1 MTRYIKSDL
10 VNQSDAGERKESS
23 MGLVDKAKDFL
34 QSDQAEEKSDQVLD
48 KAEELAKKALGDEK
62 APQIASVR
70 DAIDAKI
77 GNEGKK

>member
-34 QSDQAEEKSDQVLD
+34 QSDQAEEKSDQILDQAAEFAKDKLGAD
-48 KAEELAKKALGDEK
+48 KAD
-62 APQIASVR
+62 QIDKVR
-70 DAIDAKI
+70 DAVDEKI
-77 GNEGKK
+77 GNEG